1 MTDLAR
7 ILIAITLITVAIVA
21 LTMFLS
27 GVEFLMLKYG
37 TQIVIG
43 GFLIFVGWI
52 AYGAFKNKK

>member
-1 MTDLAR
+1 MTDFTR
-7 ILIAITLITVAIVA
+7 TLIVIILITVVIAAVI
-21 LTMFLS
+21 MFLS

>member
-1 MTDLAR
+1 MTDVAR
-7 ILIAITLITVAIVA
+7 TLIGIILITVVIAAVI
-21 LTMFLS
+21 MFLS

-37 TQIVIG
+37 TQIAIG

>member
-1 MTDLAR
+1 MTDLTR

-43 GFLIFVGWI
+43 GILIFVGWI

>member
-1 MTDLAR
+1 MTDLTR
-7 ILIAITLITVAIVA
+7 TPIGIILITVVIAAVI
-21 LTMFLS
+21 MFLS

-52 AYGAFKNKK
+52 AHGAFKNKK

>member
-1 MTDLAR
+1 MTDLTR
-7 ILIAITLITVAIVA
+7 TPIEIILITVVIAAVI
-21 LTMFLS
+21 MFLS

-52 AYGAFKNKK
+52 AHGAFKNKK